1 MAREGSASNDS
12 GNLTEAIIS
21 EGLISSEYHLEPTVE
36 DKIRV
41 TCPIKSG
48 ELRRIVEADV
58 ETLKTEHPP
67 RREAPRIHKYKDP
80 SESQR
85 LYKESVHGKKAINEE
100 MVSLEKNKT
109 WSLVRLPAAK
119 KALQSKWVFRVKEE
133 QDDRKRAIN
142 VQDDLLIGDIDEDI
156 YMTQPEVFC
165 LAGKRRKSCVKV
177 KNVCIDFKQDQE
189 QWYLKLQ
196 FYAVGLV
203 QRDMLW
209 YSMDAEA
216 RCQPLGD
223 HFKLSKKQAPKTEA
237 YRRRISMVS
246 YALAVDSVMCA
257 MKRGFDLDYEGCLD
271 SGKITTGYVFTVGGT
286 TVSWMSRIQKCV
298 AMSTT
303 EAEYM
308 SAIHLAKNTVFHGR
322 TKHIKIRYHYIREL
336 VSEGTLSLK
345 NILGGKN
352 PADMLTKVV
361 TTEKLKLCAASTG
374 LRDN

>member
-1 MAREGSASNDS
+1 MG
-12 GNLTEAIIS
+12 
-21 EGLISSEYHLEPTVE
+21 
-36 DKIRV
+36 
-41 TCPIKSG
+41 
-48 ELRRIVEADV
+48 RR
-58 ETLKTEHPP
+58 LLMKM
-67 RREAPRIHKYKDP
+67 
-80 SESQR
+80 
-85 LYKESVHGKKAINEE
+85 

-133 QDDRKRAIN
+133 QDDRKRYKDRLPLIGLASSAIN

-196 FYAVGLV
+196 FYAVGL
-203 QRDMLW
+203 
-209 YSMDAEA
+209 
-216 RCQPLGD
+216 
-223 HFKLSKKQAPKTEA
+223 
-237 YRRRISMVS
+237 
-246 YALAVDSVMCA
+246 
-257 MKRGFDLDYEGCLD
+257 KRGFDLDYEGCLD
-271 SGKITTGYVFTVGGT
+271 SGKSTTGYVFTVGGT

-322 TKHIKIRYHYIREL
+322 TKHIKIRII
-336 VSEGTLSLK
+336 
-345 NILGGKN
+345 ILRDLRVE
-352 PADMLTKVV
+352 ALR
-361 TTEKLKLCAASTG
+361 ASTG
-374 LRDN
+374 LRVTDEGHGVLREKRLFPV